1 MSNSE
6 HSTSN
11 GVDPLSTPVMNP
23 IREEASSQFSDQLYK
38 TPYGEAADDIS
49 LSDSASKAGN
59 SINNNTEALGTSTG
73 PGRSR
78 IKARSLLMS
87 PTFARPNSMYSQ
99 RDGNNSSSSLI
110 YNPTFTFGGNNT
122 TTTNEQ
128 AFHPGNNVTKTPVQG
143 ESRRNSLK
151 YIPGTKLAPPTSRN
165 RSPVRPSSPEHNHLK
180 VGPPGKRSS
189 MMLDSPFN
197 FSSAPIKPQL
207 PNGSHQTPPSSSSRA
222 SFRKGHR
229 YKHSSV
235 SMNFFQE
242 PEVKIPLNISK
253 SLPIPDSE
261 DLIKNLPWPKA
272 HIQLIISLSQFILC
286 IAVFYL
292 GRKNNWTNFITFSHF
307 IAYDIIGALVTI
319 LVENLSQ
326 FQVWSTGT
334 ITFPFGLNRVDVLLS
349 FGLAV
354 SLCFVGLDLV
364 FHIIEESIVLLV
376 ETRDHSSDTH
386 SDIEQSIPHSHHG
399 SSEPFTLV
407 GSDYSTWYLT
417 LLVSIAL
424 STLSLY
430 KIYYSNTNSKLK
442 TKNPLITISYGFYL
456 MVYPVLA
463 NQFYNFSDYIATIA
477 IAFFILLHGLK
488 IAEWT
493 GVILLMGL
501 STTSLPPLALIDKDE
516 ENSTASTQETVN
528 ERISSLR
535 RNRSNTLNAFQ
546 EIDDKT
552 SGSRIKK
559 MFGILHEHKTV
570 IEHDASKFKSAI
582 FEKLE
587 NLPEYKAKCKL
598 EYQDLIVTKVNFNL
612 YVVLMKVNMKG
623 ASNDEELHFRLAFD
637 KCIKSI
643 LPGSETTIEIERL

>member
-49 LSDSASKAGN
+49 LSDSASKTGN

-165 RSPVRPSSPEHNHLK
+165 RSP
-180 VGPPGKRSS
+180 
-189 MMLDSPFN
+189 
-197 FSSAPIKPQL
+197 
-207 PNGSHQTPPSSSSRA
+207 
-222 SFRKGHR
+222 
-229 YKHSSV
+229 
-235 SMNFFQE
+235 
-242 PEVKIPLNISK
+242 
-253 SLPIPDSE
+253 
-261 DLIKNLPWPKA
+261 
-272 HIQLIISLSQFILC
+272 
-286 IAVFYL
+286 
-292 GRKNNWTNFITFSHF
+292 
-307 IAYDIIGALVTI
+307 
-319 LVENLSQ
+319 

-516 ENSTASTQETVN
+516 ESSTASTQETVS